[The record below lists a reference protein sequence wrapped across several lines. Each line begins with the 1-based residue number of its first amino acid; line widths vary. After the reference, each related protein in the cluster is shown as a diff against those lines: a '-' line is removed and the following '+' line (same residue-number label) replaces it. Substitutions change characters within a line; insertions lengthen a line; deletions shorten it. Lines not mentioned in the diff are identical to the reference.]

1 MDSPD
6 PPHDRSDW
14 PVDELTALRLG
25 RRLVT
30 EVPASHP
37 GRRAFV
43 DVTPARS
50 RADDRPRDEGWACGG
65 GWARGDTGPRFRLK
79 HWEYD
84 GERLDGF
91 DYDVGAV
98 LVASAEAPD
107 EAGLLAAL
115 IAWGLRPGA
124 FAYPWET
131 DDPR

>member
-6 PPHDRSDW
+6 ASHTGSDW
-14 PVDELTALRLG
+14 PADKLAALRLG

-30 EVPASHP
+30 EVPASRP
-37 GRRAFV
+37 DRRAFV

-50 RADDRPRDEGWACGG
+50 PADDRARDEGWT
-65 GWARGDTGPRFRLK
+65 RGDTGRRFRLK
-79 HWEYD
+79 HREYD

-91 DYDVGAV
+91 DHDIGAV
-98 LVASAEAPD
+98 LVASAEAAD

-115 IAWGLRPGA
+115 TAWGLHPDA

-131 DDPR
+131 DDPS

>member
-1 MDSPD
+1 MDSPDSPD

-14 PVDELTALRLG
+14 PVDKLTALRLG

-30 EVPASHP
+30 EVPASHS

-50 RADDRPRDEGWACGG
+50 RADDRARGE
-65 GWARGDTGPRFRLK
+65 GWARGDGGRRFLLK

-91 DYDVGAV
+91 DYDIGAV
-98 LVASAEAPD
+98 LVASAEAAN

-115 IAWGLRPGA
+115 TAWGLRPGA